1 MQNDESE
8 KKIIFIKKHQE
19 KKNPSQLGL
28 TQLISYPRYE
38 IGITLHKRK
47 WTNHVA
53 YGLIIQCWM
62 IKLKKKTNFK
72 RNGEEKN
79 RVNLG

>member
-8 KKIIFIKKHQE
+8 KKNHFHKKTSR